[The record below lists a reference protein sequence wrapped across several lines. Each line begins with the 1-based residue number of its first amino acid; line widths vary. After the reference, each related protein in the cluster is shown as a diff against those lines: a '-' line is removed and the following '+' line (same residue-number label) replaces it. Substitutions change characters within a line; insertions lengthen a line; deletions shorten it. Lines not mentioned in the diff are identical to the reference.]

1 MLVKAQDANLCRG
14 SSMKTKRAVIVGAGI
29 GGLAAA
35 IDLACAGLAVT
46 VVEARA
52 SAGGKIRQVESG
64 GAVFDAG
71 PTVLTMRWV
80 FDQLFAGAGA
90 NFSDAVIAKPL
101 NVLARHAWDDKGFL
115 DLYCDI
121 ERSADA
127 IGKFAGAKEAAGYL
141 AFCKR
146 AADTYQTL
154 ERPFILSDQ
163 PSPVSLAMGAGLKGL
178 GGLMRISP
186 FTTLWKALGDHFADV
201 RLRQLFARYATYV
214 GSSPFDAP
222 ATLMLIADVERQGVS
237 ILEGGMH
244 ALAVACQTLATRL
257 GVSFRF
263 GERVT
268 RINAPSGGL
277 RSVTLESGDV
287 IEADVAIVNADP
299 SALGSGLF
307 GPGIERA
314 TANPSRA
321 SRSLSAMT
329 FSFRATTR
337 GLPLEHHNVFFCSDY
352 RQEFDDIFRHARLP
366 SDPTVYICAQD
377 RGHGSIAAHG
387 CERLFCLVNAPA
399 IGDAHEFTPAEI
411 RQCEQRLMSRLN
423 RCGLQVSPASEPAI
437 ATPSDFNRLFPA
449 TGGALYG
456 QTSHGWNASFT
467 RPSARTRCKG
477 LYLAGGA
484 AHPGAGVPMAATSG
498 RIAARAVLKDLISA

>member
-1 MLVKAQDANLCRG
+1 
-14 SSMKTKRAVIVGAGI
+14 MKTKRAVIVGAGI

-35 IDLACAGLAVT
+35 IDLARAGVEVT
-46 VVEARA
+46 VAEA
-52 SAGGKIRQVESG
+52 SPVAGGKIRQVESG
-64 GAVFDAG
+64 GAAFDAG

-80 FDQLFAGAGA
+80 FDQLFDDAGAD
-90 NFSDAVIAKPL
+90 FSSAVKAKPL
-101 NVLARHAWDDKGFL
+101 DVLARHAWDDQGYL
-115 DLYCDI
+115 DLFCDI

-127 IGKFAGAKEAAGYL
+127 IGRFAGAKEAAGYR

-146 AADTYQTL
+146 AADIYQTL
-154 ERPFILSDQ
+154 EKPFILSDQ

-178 GGLMRISP
+178 GGLLRISP

-214 GSSPFDAP
+214 GSSPFDGP

-244 ALAVACQTLATRL
+244 ALAAACQALATRH
-257 GVSFRF
+257 GVAFRF

-268 RINAPSGGL
+268 HISAPSGRF

-287 IEADVAIVNADP
+287 IDGDAVIVNADP
-299 SALGSGLF
+299 AALGSGLF
-307 GPGIERA
+307 GPDAEPAA
-314 TANPSRA
+314 TKQSRA
-321 SRSLSAMT
+321 SRSLSAIT
-329 FSFRATTR
+329 FSFRAATR
-337 GLPLEHHNVFFCSDY
+337 GVPLEHHNVFFGRDY
-352 RQEFDDIFRHARLP
+352 RQEFDDIFRHSRIP

-377 RGHGSIAAHG
+377 RGHGGVAADG
-387 CERLFCLVNAPA
+387 AERMFCLVNAPP
-399 IGDAHEFTPAEI
+399 IGDTYEFTPAEI

-423 RCGLQVSPASEPAI
+423 RCGLQVSPVSEPAI

-467 RPSARTRCKG
+467 RPSAKTRCQG

-498 RIAARAVLKDLISA
+498 RIAARAALKGLTSA

>member
-1 MLVKAQDANLCRG
+1 
-14 SSMKTKRAVIVGAGI
+14 MKTKRAVIVGAGI
-29 GGLAAA
+29 GGLAAG
-35 IDLACAGLAVT
+35 IDLARTGMEVT
-46 VVEARA
+46 VVEARP

-64 GAVFDAG
+64 GAAFDAG

-80 FDQLFAGAGA
+80 FDQLFDDAGA
-90 NFSDAVIAKPL
+90 NFSDAVTAKPL
-101 NVLARHAWDDKGFL
+101 DVLARHAWDDQGYL
-115 DLYCDI
+115 DLFCDI

-127 IGKFAGAKEAAGYL
+127 IGTFAGAKEAAGYR

-178 GGLMRISP
+178 GGLLRISP
-186 FTTLWKALGDHFADV
+186 FTTLWKALGEHFADV

-222 ATLMLIADVERQGVS
+222 ATLMLIADVERQGVWV
-237 ILEGGMH
+237 LDGGMH
-244 ALAVACQTLATRL
+244 ALAAACQALAIRH
-257 GVSFRF
+257 GVKFRF

-268 RINAPSGGL
+268 RISAPSGRF
-277 RSVTLESGDV
+277 RSVTLEGGDV
-287 IEADVAIVNADP
+287 LEGDAVILNADP
-299 SALGSGLF
+299 SALGVGLF
-307 GPGIERA
+307 GPGVERA
-314 TANPSRA
+314 ATKQSRA
-321 SRSLSAMT
+321 SRSLSAIT

-337 GLPLEHHNVFFCSDY
+337 GVPLEHHNVFFGHDY
-352 RQEFDDIFRHARLP
+352 RQEFDDIFQRAHIP

-377 RGHGSIAAHG
+377 RGHGGIAADG
-387 CERLFCLVNAPA
+387 TERLFCLINAPP

-467 RPSARTRCKG
+467 RPSAKTRCQG

-498 RIAARAVLKDLISA
+498 RIAARAVLKDLTSA